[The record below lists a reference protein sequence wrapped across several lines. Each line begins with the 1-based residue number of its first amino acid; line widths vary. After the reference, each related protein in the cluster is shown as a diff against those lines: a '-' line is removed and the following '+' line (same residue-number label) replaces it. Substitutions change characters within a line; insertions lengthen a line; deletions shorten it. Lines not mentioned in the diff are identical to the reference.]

1 MVGRIVSVVLEED
14 VLKLI
19 KTFKDENKKDKTPL
33 DTLAMIL
40 YYFGD
45 ESEFTTDYKELH
57 EAFYEFRNEKYFKE
71 FTFKETGLYPY
82 SELLEKI
89 MSQLSIAGLLNC
101 FNPVYRKFEISK
113 ESRERIEKSSFIK
126 FNDEERKEL
135 REISKQ
141 IQSKLVK

>member
-1 MVGRIVSVVLEED
+1 MSVVLGQD

-19 KTFKDENKKDKTPL
+19 ESFKDENKKDKTPL
-33 DTLAMIL
+33 DILAMIL
-40 YYFGD
+40 YFFGD
-45 ESEFTTDYKELH
+45 EAQFTTDYKELH

-71 FTFKETGLYPY
+71 FTFKQTGLYPY
-82 SELLEKI
+82 SELLEKT

-126 FNDEERKEL
+126 FTEEERKEL
-135 REISKQ
+135 REISEK
-141 IQSKLVK
+141 IQSKLAK